1 MEQTNQTYAV
11 EKHFNSKK
19 HVGFALSVNI
29 QHINKDTVISLKT

>member
-1 MEQTNQTYAV
+1 MEQTNAV

-29 QHINKDTVISLKT
+29 QHILNKDTVISLKT